1 MLKSKGLGKYIAC
14 ALLFAAVLT
23 AAVCPAS
30 ALTSGSAPLD
40 ASVITNVPTLTLT
53 NPLAQSVGRRVSLVH
68 RGAGFG
74 YSVIGT
80 FEDGTRITVLD
91 RSGEFYKVD
100 CFDMKGYIAVSQVRA
115 DENGEYYVN
124 CQEDSSETE
133 YLTSYT
139 AQETLSLR
147 SAILNCAK
155 QYIGVP
161 YVTGGETPRGF
172 DCSGFTCYVFGKAGV
187 ELNRSVYYQLG
198 QGVIVAREELQ
209 CGDLVIFSNTGS
221 SGGFASHIGIYI
233 GNDQIIHAS
242 ASRGIAIDSLSAPY
256 YTQHYQCAR
265 RILLTDLAPTAA
277 IPTAVSSYWRDNG

>member
-1 MLKSKGLGKYIAC
+1 MKSKGFGKYIAC

-30 ALTSGSAPLD
+30 ALTAGSAPLD
-40 ASVITNVPTLTLT
+40 TGAIPAAPTLTLA
-53 NPLAQSVGRRVSLVH
+53 NPLTQSAGRRVTLVH

-80 FEDGTRITVLD
+80 FEDGTKITVLD
-91 RSGEFYKVD
+91 KVGDFYKVD
-100 CFDMKGYIAVSQVRA
+100 CFDMKGYVAVSQVRA
-115 DENGEYYVN
+115 GESGEYYVN

-133 YLTSYT
+133 YLKSYT

-147 SAILNCAK
+147 SEILNCAK

-172 DCSGFTCYVFGKAGV
+172 DCSGFTSYVFRKSGV
-187 ELNRSVYYQLG
+187 ELSRSVSYQIG
-198 QGVIVAREELQ
+198 QGVIVAREDLQ

-242 ASRGIAIDSLSAPY
+242 FSRGIAIDSLSAPY
-256 YTQHYQCAR
+256 YAQHYQCAR